1 MIKEIFDYKGSKISF
16 VVVLALQKLRLRDS
30 LETQ

>member
-16 VVVLALQKLRLRDS
+16 VFVLALQELRLRGS
-30 LETQ
+30 LEAQ